1 MTAIR
6 PAVFTA
12 DNLADGWWL
21 GEPANRAFRDFL
33 LSSGARFPSVLVGFA
48 GRPGLAEVADGVA
61 AGISQAGLNVF
72 LSDAATPISALTQAV
87 GQRRIP
93 LGLYLDEAPDGVGY
107 TLLAVGNHGG
117 PITEA
122 DLPEVSPSPLGK
134 LGVIGSTDLATP
146 YLNGLRSLLDPYPD
160 PQPRL
165 SSLEHPFPHFEKTF
179 GERAEYRLF
188 TDRLPNGPA
197 ATISPDGQSLRF
209 AMAGEEPWTTRAM
222 AERIGHYLTRV
233 RRTSGTIIGAK
244 GVDLLSVEAGNQ
256 IRVEGGPLELS
267 SRASFVDL
275 LIGWWE
281 PGIVAH
287 QGFGPFGDAFLTLAY
302 LLEAMGESGS

>member
-1 MTAIR
+1 MNALR

-21 GEPANRAFRDFL
+21 GDPVNRSFRDYL
-33 LSSGARFPSVLVGFA
+33 LYSGSRFPSVLVGFA

-72 LSDAATPISALTQAV
+72 LAETATPISALTQAV
-87 GQRRIP
+87 GQRSMP
-93 LGLYLDEAPDGVGY
+93 LGLYLDEAPDGLSY

-122 DLPEVSPSPLGK
+122 DLPEVPPSPLGK
-134 LGVIGSTDLATP
+134 LGVIGTTDLATP
-146 YLNGLRSLLDPYPD
+146 YLNGLRSLLDPSPD
-160 PQPRL
+160 PHPRV
-165 SSLEHPFPHFEKTF
+165 SRLEHPFPHFEKKF

-188 TDRLPNGPA
+188 TERLPDGPI

-209 AMAGEEPWTTRAM
+209 AFPGSEPWTTRAM

-233 RRTSGTIIGAK
+233 RRTNGTIISAK
-244 GVDLLSVEAGNQ
+244 GVDLLSVEAGSQ
-256 IRVEGGPLELS
+256 IRVEGGPLEYS

-281 PGIVAH
+281 PGIIAH

-302 LLEAMGESGS
+302 LLEAMGEGGV